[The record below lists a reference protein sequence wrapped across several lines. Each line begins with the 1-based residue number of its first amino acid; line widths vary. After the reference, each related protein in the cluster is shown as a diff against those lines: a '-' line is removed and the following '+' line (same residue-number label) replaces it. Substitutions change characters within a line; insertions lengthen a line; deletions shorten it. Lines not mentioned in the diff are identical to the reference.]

1 MVLIRKRYFVQH
13 LESLKRREYSRTKI
27 KNRLLNI
34 LPMTN
39 FGNNEKIS
47 INVKGPSRHG
57 TRADSN
63 PNRIHAGEGIGAAL
77 VGTYGMGMGIALN
90 IENNNNVQEV
100 QLLQDG
106 NSHAEIQSPKSITA
120 SFEFPHHDGSR
131 GVVADAHS
139 FTSSPRSAN
148 INLPTS
154 PGAHSGAQVMFS
166 PYSNRS
172 TMRNRRGGWCSTY
185 FGHTRLTQT

>member
-13 LESLKRREYSRTKI
+13 LESLKRRENSRTKI

-39 FGNNEKIS
+39 FSNNEKIS
-47 INVKGPSRHG
+47 IDVKGPSRHG
-57 TRADSN
+57 TQAEAS
-63 PNRIHAGEGIGAAL
+63 RIHAGEGIGAAL

-90 IENNNNVQEV
+90 IENNNSHVQDA
-100 QLLQDG
+100 QLLQ
-106 NSHAEIQSPKSITA
+106 EPEVQSPKSMTA
-120 SFEFPHHDGSR
+120 SFEFLHRDESHGM
-131 GVVADAHS
+131 VADIHS

-154 PGAHSGAQVMFS
+154 PGARSGAQVVFS

-172 TMRNRRGGWCSTY
+172 TMRNRRGKCCPFTLGS
-185 FGHTRLTQT
+185 FLTHAL